1 MRCSGS
7 RRELLPPAFGES
19 EALISLDPWCRRCL
33 ATGVDRRQTTRRWSH
48 LVRVRLLVHHGGCHS
63 GLERSPCAG
72 GRRVG
77 SIRGLTGDTALPA
90 GVPRWRARSW
100 QRRRAKKLQRATQAC
115 GTGKSWPT
123 SKKIRLLPAQSV
135 QFGGGRSW
143 RLLKRSKTIAGS
155 TEVERMRDRRGVSP
169 FRLPLSPRRL
179 ATRSARPGPGENAG
193 GASGAS
199 GASET

>member
-1 MRCSGS
+1 MSFATRLCEGS
-7 RRELLPPAFGES
+7 S
-19 EALISLDPWCRRCL
+19 QQHKSLD
-33 ATGVDRRQTTRRWSH
+33 
-48 LVRVRLLVHHGGCHS
+48 VR
-63 GLERSPCAG
+63 P
-72 GRRVG
+72 
-77 SIRGLTGDTALPA
+77 ALPA
-90 GVPRWRARSW
+90 VFPGWPGARSW

-199 GASET
+199 GASETCRRACRPQKIGGERSRQTWSLIFPTPPQDSSGPGYT